1 MDCSMVTGILSFLR
15 KAENLKNTLRSAHTS
30 SGRCESS
37 AEHSWRLCLLV
48 LVVGK
53 FFENIDADKL
63 LKLAV
68 IHDLGEAVC
77 GDVSAVERSGV
88 SNKSELERQGMHD
101 LCIDLPCTLKNDLL
115 ALWEE
120 YETARTQEARIVKG
134 LDKLETIA
142 QHNHGKNP
150 PEFNY
155 AFNLSY
161 GQEYMGFHPVLKQIR
176 EILDT
181 ETRIKS
187 VKQEN

>member
-1 MDCSMVTGILSFLR
+1 MDYSMVTGILSFLR

-48 LVVGK
+48 LVMGK
-53 FFENIDADKL
+53 FFEDIDADKL
-63 LKLAV
+63 LRLAV

-77 GDVSAVERSGV
+77 GDVPAIEQSGV
-88 SNKSELERQGMHD
+88 RNKAELERQGMHD
-101 LCIDLPCTLKNDLL
+101 LCIDLPCALK
-115 ALWEE
+115 AELWEE

-142 QHNHGKNP
+142 QHNQGKNT

-155 AFNLSY
+155 TFNLSY
-161 GQEYMGFHPVLKQIR
+161 GQEYMDFHPLLKQIR

-181 ETRIKS
+181 ETRIQS